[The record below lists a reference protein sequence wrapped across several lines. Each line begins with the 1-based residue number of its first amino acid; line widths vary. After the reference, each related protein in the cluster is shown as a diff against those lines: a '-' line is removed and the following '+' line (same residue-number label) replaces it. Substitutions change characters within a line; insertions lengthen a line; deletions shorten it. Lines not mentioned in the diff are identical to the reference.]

1 MRGCGRN
8 SRLWN
13 GCVVAIAVILV
24 HLSQQALVTAHERG
38 SSSEVVLTL
47 APAMAPRIIV
57 PEPDPAMYGHL
68 LEDRALARVRLV
80 SLGD

>member
-1 MRGCGRN
+1 MRGSGRN

-13 GCVVAIAVILV
+13 GCVVVIAIVIV
-24 HLSQQALVTAHERG
+24 HLSQQVWATAHERG
-38 SSSEVVLTL
+38 SSEVMLTIKPWHPL
-47 APAMAPRIIV
+47 IVV
-57 PEPDPAMYGHL
+57 PEPDPALFGHL

>member
-1 MRGCGRN
+1 MHGSGRN

-13 GCVVAIAVILV
+13 GCVVAIAIVLV
-24 HLSQQALVTAHERG
+24 HLSQQAFTMAHERG
-38 SSSEVVLTL
+38 SSEVMLTVSPWHPL
-47 APAMAPRIIV
+47 IVV

>member
-1 MRGCGRN
+1 MRGSGRN

-13 GCVVAIAVILV
+13 GCVVAIAVVLV

-38 SSSEVVLTL
+38 SSAVVLTIKPWHPL
-47 APAMAPRIIV
+47 IVV

-68 LEDRALARVRLV
+68 LLDRTLAKLQLVRL
-80 SLGD
+80 GK